1 MLTQPMTASVYR
13 PSGVKIEIL
22 STYDE
27 GDYFMVRSNTTGKVF
42 FAHKDQVGELLDEN
56 EPTLSAN
63 HVGTRRSRRN
73 VKSEVEKTPIIKP
86 LPPADTRINLNTLT
100 PEGLTQCLPGVGLK
114 TAKEIVELRQ
124 SLPGEKFIKL
134 DQLNSIK
141 RVDWDEVFATGSVYV
156 E

>member
-1 MLTQPMTASVYR
+1 MTLFFLIDNFINYLETEKRFSDHTVVAY
-13 PSGVKIEIL
+13 KKDIEQFI
-22 STYDE
+22 S
-27 GDYFMVRSNTTGKVF
+27 F
-42 FAHKDQVGELLDEN
+42 
-56 EPTLSAN
+56 
-63 HVGTRRSRRN
+63 
-73 VKSEVEKTPIIKP
+73 SEI
-86 LPPADTRINLNTLT
+86 
-100 PEGLTQCLPGVGLK
+100 K